1 MMRRVVLAGRG
12 DLAEWRDAARAFAA
26 AGILPEEIDWRERSA
41 EADLAFQRDAMP
53 PAPVTRRPMTVPLA
67 FIELAETVLCHS
79 DPARFSLLYRLL
91 WRLQLDRQ
99 LLEVASDEDV
109 VRARL
114 MSKNVR
120 RDAHKMTAFVR
131 FKEVAAAAT
140 GRRKFIAWFEPD
152 HHIVRRTAPFFQRR
166 FTDMDWLIATPKGSA
181 AWDGARLT
189 LSDAPCEK
197 PNLTDATD
205 ELWRTYYASIFN
217 PARLKLKAMQAEMP
231 KKYWKNLP
239 EADLI
244 PGLIASAESQ
254 VRAMAAREAT
264 QSLPFHDRLQ
274 EAARNLPIEPEA
286 PAGTLEALSAEAA
299 ACTRCPLHVKATQTV
314 FGEGPRDAEVM
325 FVGEQPGDQED
336 IAGRP
341 FVGLAGKLLD
351 QVIADV
357 GIDRSALYVT
367 NAVKHFKYEPRGKR
381 RIHQKPNMGE
391 VKHCRWWLDL
401 ELALVKPKLIVAMG
415 ATALAALTDVRERL
429 QDVRGQAMA
438 IDGGRTLFV
447 TVHPSYLLRIPD
459 ERLKAGEMVRFR
471 NDMLQI
477 QRLMASAG

>member
-1 MMRRVVLAGRG
+1 MRRVVLSGRG
-12 DLAEWRDAARAFAA
+12 ELAEWRNAARAFAT
-26 AGILPEEIDWRERSA
+26 AGILPEEIEWREKRT
-41 EADLAFQRDAMP
+41 EPGFAFQHDAMP
-53 PAPVTRRPMTVPLA
+53 PPSAAARKPMTVAPA

-91 WRLQLDRQ
+91 WQLQLDRQ
-99 LLEVASDEDV
+99 LLDVASDEDV
-109 VRARL
+109 ARARL
-114 MSKNVR
+114 MAKNVR

-131 FKEVAAAAT
+131 FKEVGAVSE
-140 GRRKFIAWFEPD
+140 GRRKFLTWFEPD

-166 FTDMDWLIATPKGSA
+166 FTDMDWLIATPRGSA
-181 AWDGARLT
+181 AWDGERLT
-189 LSDAPCEK
+189 MSDEPCEK

-205 ELWRTYYASIFN
+205 DLWRTYYASIFN

-244 PGLIASAESQ
+244 PGLIASAESK

-274 EAARNLPIEPEA
+274 EAARSIPAEPEA
-286 PAGTLEALSAEAA
+286 PAGTLEALRAEAA
-299 ACTRCPLHVKATQTV
+299 GCTRCPLHAKATQTV

-336 IAGRP
+336 ISGRP
-341 FVGLAGKLLD
+341 FVGPAGRLLD
-351 QVIADV
+351 QVITEA
-357 GIDRSALYVT
+357 GIDRSTLYVT

-391 VKHCRWWLDL
+391 VKHCRWWLNL
-401 ELALVKPKLIVAMG
+401 EMALIKPKLVVAMG
-415 ATALAALTDVRERL
+415 ATALAALTDAKQRL
-429 QDVRGQAMA
+429 QDVRGKAIA
-438 IDGGRTLFV
+438 IDEQRTLFV

-459 ERLKAGEMVRFR
+459 ERVKAEELARFR
-471 NDMLQI
+471 EDMLTI
-477 QRLMASAG
+477 QRLMLATR